1 MARIDNLT
9 NFLTDVADSIRSKT
23 GKSETIAAEDFDT
36 EIESIE
42 TGGTLQSKSI
52 TITENG
58 TTSITPDTGYDG
70 LSDVSVTT
78 DVSGGGE
85 TVYIND
91 ASYLFYSNARKDQVE
106 ELLPLLKNVTS
117 TYQMF
122 YNANQCNASVDLSHG
137 ELNSLNQV
145 NTFYQMFST
154 AALKSVKLS
163 STYTGANN
171 FNKMFSGCAHIQ
183 TIDLSGITAAST
195 LSNYGGQSIFDNCQK
210 LTDLKLPINFFSD
223 NSGSKYEYAFRK
235 CYLLG
240 TINNESFGTFVE
252 KINLTYIPTAM
263 FEECRKLNCKTLSDT
278 VTYIQWE
285 AFQSC
290 PIVQLSANNI
300 QYINGNNSSRGALA
314 YCRSLKAVW
323 LGSAF
328 VGSNN
333 QTYAFYYS
341 TLAYIYINRPRA
353 NVEQIPGYS
362 VAWMGI
368 ASQAAGVTIICND
381 DAGFMSKADFD
392 AKDWS
397 TYTP

>member
-91 ASYLFYSNARKDQVE
+91 ASYLFYQNARKDQVE

-122 YNANQCNASVDLSHG
+122 YVAFQCNISVDLSHG
-137 ELNSLNQV
+137 ELNSLNRAD
-145 NTFYQMFST
+145 TFYQMFTS
-154 AALKSVKLS
+154 ASQIKSVKLS

-171 FNKMFSGCAHIQ
+171 FSNMFSGCSNIQ
-183 TIDLSGITAAST
+183 TIDLSGITVANT
-195 LSNYGGQSIFDNCQK
+195 LANSGSLSVFSDCQK
-210 LTDLKLPINFFSD
+210 LTNIKLPTNFFTD
-223 NSGSKYEYAFRK
+223 TDGAKYPNCFKGCRVLE
-235 CYLLG
+235 
-240 TINNESFGTFVE
+240 TVNNQDFGKFVE
-252 KINLTYIPTAM
+252 NLQLTYIPTNM
-263 FEECRKLNCKTLSDT
+263 FAWCYKLNFKTISDS
-278 VTYIQWE
+278 VTYIGLNS
-285 AFQSC
+285 FMSC
-290 PIVQLSANNI
+290 TSLIQFSANNI
-300 QYINGNNSSRGALA
+300 EYIEGGNYGSAAFRLCS
-314 YCRSLKAVW
+314 SLKAVW
-323 LGSAF
+323 LGNAF
-328 VGSNN
+328 VGRATH
-333 QTYAFYYS
+333 QYPFYG
-341 TLAYIYINRPRA
+341 TALTYIYINRPRA
-353 NVEQIPGYS
+353 DVEQIPGYS
-362 VAWMGI
+362 KGWKKDN
-368 ASQAAGVTIICND
+368 SNVTIICND
-381 DAGFMSKADFD
+381 DSGFMSKADFD